1 MCVNLDEYKGL
12 SPENDQ
18 SYRYFMNTN
27 LFDHVNIDKTRTFVP
42 DGLEADS
49 AKACNDYNAVIRKQG
64 GVFPEHLIKNFI
76 ALKRKE
82 CLEMSKIPHPAEFD
96 KYFNL

>member
-1 MCVNLDEYKGL
+1 MNLDEYKGL

-42 DGLEADS
+42 NGLEADS
-49 AKACNDYNAVIRKQG
+49 DKACSEYNEIIRKQG
-64 GVFPEHLIKNFI
+64 GVDFSFSVLDTTDTSDSTSQVLL
-76 ALKRKE
+76 LKKR
-82 CLEMSKIPHPAEFD
+82 HTV
-96 KYFNL
+96 